1 MDQKIP
7 SKWVFLNCPWNTF
20 FPCSLCHI
28 FFCTFHNTASRCLT
42 CWWGT
47 LRESTTGIELLGGF
61 TCTLRGSSNL
71 LGTLKAIACSW
82 KWGCWST
89 WENLNRNISGNFHLW
104 RRVDCSCKRRS
115 RIYEEP
121 CFQWRTDFCRS
132 VSSISYHPYECH
144 IITDITSN
152 TLGSQLE
159 RHNGIVDDQ
168 LITSFQLLLLIN
180 SYIIC
185 SPVYLCTCTPGKTN
199 GPFACSAMEEQT
211 GKYGSTDNKCGSTR
225 SCRLVVWDTGSSH
238 FWDPTIKMETARYDV
253 NLPEDNIFGEHY
265 MTICSSSSSCP
276 TDYPWLETEE
286 VNTCG
291 GAMPCADCQPWAPF
305 ICQTNAFSR
314 EGWNTSS

>member
-1 MDQKIP
+1 MEHI
-7 SKWVFLNCPWNTF
+7 

-61 TCTLRGSSNL
+61 ICTLRGSSDH

-82 KWGCWST
+82 RWGCWST
-89 WENLNRNISGNFHLW
+89 WENLNRNIAGNFHLW
-104 RRVDCSCKRRS
+104 RRVDCSCERRS

-132 VSSISYHPYECH
+132 VSSISYHPHECH

-168 LITSFQLLLLIN
+168 LITSFQLLLPTN
-180 SYIIC
+180 SYIIY
-185 SPVYLCTCTPGKTN
+185 SPVYLCTCTPGKTS

-225 SCRLVVWDTGSSH
+225 SCRLVG
-238 FWDPTIKMETARYDV
+238 
-253 NLPEDNIFGEHY
+253 
-265 MTICSSSSSCP
+265 
-276 TDYPWLETEE
+276 
-286 VNTCG
+286 
-291 GAMPCADCQPWAPF
+291 
-305 ICQTNAFSR
+305 
-314 EGWNTSS
+314 